1 MRLEGK
7 VALVT
12 GAARGIGEAITR
24 RLVREGAGVIACDCL
39 EEANKALAAE
49 LSSRGHRVLPR
60 NVDVSRSGE
69 VRDAVDAGLEAFGH
83 IDILVNN
90 AGISPKKGF
99 LEYTEQDWNA
109 VLSVDLTGEY
119 LCARQVAEHM
129 MGRKY
134 GRIVNMS
141 SSAWRSGGF
150 AGGIPYTSA
159 KAGVIGLTR
168 SLAVTL
174 GPYGI
179 TVNAVAPGPT
189 ATPLTD
195 EWLPARQEEIV
206 ARIPLG
212 RVGSPNDVAN
222 AVLFLASDEAA
233 YITGICLDVNGGIT
247 MGG

>member
-1 MRLEGK
+1 MRLQGR

-12 GAARGIGEAITR
+12 GAARGIGEAVVR
-24 RLVREGAGVIACDCL
+24 RFVEEGAAVVACDQL
-39 EEANKALAAE
+39 AEVNEALAAE
-49 LSSRGHRVLPR
+49 LSSGGHRVLPR
-60 NVDVSRSGE
+60 RVDVSVSSEIRA
-69 VRDAVDAGLEAFGH
+69 AVEAGIEAFGH

-90 AGISPKKGF
+90 AGISPKKKF
-99 LEYTEQDWNA
+99 LEYTEEDWNA

-129 MGRKY
+129 MERGY

-150 AGGIPYTSA
+150 AGGIPYTAA

-189 ATPLTD
+189 ATPLTN
-195 EWLPARQEEIV
+195 EWLPARQQEII

-212 RVGSPNDVAN
+212 RVGTPEDIAN

-233 YITGICLDVNGGIT
+233 YITGICLDVNGGIA